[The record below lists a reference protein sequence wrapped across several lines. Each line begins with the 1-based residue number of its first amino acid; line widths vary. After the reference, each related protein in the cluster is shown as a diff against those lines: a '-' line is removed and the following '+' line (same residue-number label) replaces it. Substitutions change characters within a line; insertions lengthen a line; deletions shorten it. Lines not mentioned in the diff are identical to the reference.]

1 MEYYLFDTAKY
12 GLIAAVVVEAAAFV
26 VFMFS
31 QWRYRRPALLAGLVL
46 AGLALL
52 CDYLV
57 ETGREQLERLTREVV
72 QAVEDEN
79 AAGVVGLLDDEF
91 LLDNGMDKAAAA
103 REINKKLA
111 RPIVDNNHISLLK
124 VTAVG
129 RRQGEVEFS
138 VVTRFDPESPYAVV
152 PIIKSKWLFEYVR
165 SGDQQYMLSNIVNL
179 EIGNRQPIDVFKY
192 R

>member
-1 MEYYLFDTAKY
+1 MEYYLFDTPKY

-31 QWRYRRPALLAGLVL
+31 QWRHRKAALLAGLVL

-57 ETGREQLERLTREVV
+57 ETDREQLERLTRQVV

-79 AAGVVGLLDDEF
+79 AVAVVGLLDDEF
-91 LLDNGMDKAAAA
+91 LLDNGMDKTAAAK
-103 REINKKLA
+103 EINRKLA
-111 RPIVDNNHISLLK
+111 RPIVENNKISNLI
-124 VTAVG
+124 VTAVNE
-129 RRQGEVEFS
+129 RQGKVEFS
-138 VVTRFDPESPYAVV
+138 VVTRFDPESPYAIV
-152 PIIKSKWLFEYVR
+152 PFIKSKWLFEYVR

-179 EIGNRQPIDVFKY
+179 EIGNSRPIDVFKY